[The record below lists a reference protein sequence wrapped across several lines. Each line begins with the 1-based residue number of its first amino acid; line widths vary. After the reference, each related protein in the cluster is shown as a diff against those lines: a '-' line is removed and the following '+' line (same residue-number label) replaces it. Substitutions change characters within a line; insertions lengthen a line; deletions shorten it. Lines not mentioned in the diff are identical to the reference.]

1 MVNAR
6 IVMASKIWHFT
17 EFVGINK
24 DALHICIIHL
34 AIEDAAFLAT
44 STAQCAEQL
53 YMALHASD
61 FILPHQSL
69 FILVLPRHFQ
79 LRFKKNCSLGEHGF
93 IKKSL
98 GFQHIKTVVKN
109 YKINLAVCSEV
120 LYI

>member
-6 IVMASKIWHFT
+6 IVMASEVWHFT

-44 STAQCAEQL
+44 YIAQCAEQL

-61 FILPHQSL
+61 FILDTTSKCFHTSGL
-69 FILVLPRHFQ
+69 AEAFSVKIY
-79 LRFKKNCSLGEHGF
+79 KICSLGEHEL
-93 IKKSL
+93 IKKVWV
-98 GFQHIKTVVKN
+98 FNIRVVKIL
-109 YKINLAVCSEV
+109 K
-120 LYI
+120 